1 MSGKLYRAVP
11 QAASGE
17 KSVNEMDQEN
27 ELIELTGTVDSVIY
41 KNEENAYT
49 VLRLVDEN
57 GELVTVVGCFP
68 YAAAGESMII
78 SGCWTTHSVHGRQF
92 KAEYAQRLLPTTA
105 SAIYDYLAGGAVRGI
120 GPATALL
127 IVNRFGDKSLD
138 VLENA
143 PDRLAQIRGISPQ
156 KAAQFSET
164 FRRQTGMRRLMEFIC
179 SFGLRPVLAIRLYR
193 YYGDS
198 AMKIIRDNPYILAAP
213 HIGGSFAEADD
224 MALELGVELKSE
236 NRIAAAAIFELE
248 YNAGNGH
255 CFIPREKL
263 AAVTAQLIGVEP
275 ESIGPVL
282 EDMIADGRIR
292 FEEIAGCEACYLPRL
307 YEAECFTA
315 ERIAALAQGK
325 YAGRMDFSALLDS
338 LENKQGI
345 RYAPLQRQTLQ
356 LALENQLVVITG
368 GPGTGKTTS
377 IRAILALY
385 DRLGL
390 KTLLAAPTGRAAKR
404 MTELTGCEATT
415 IHRLLGAKFGDDE
428 ESVVFTKNAQ
438 DPLDCDAVILD
449 ECSMVD
455 VVLMSALL
463 EAMPGDARLV
473 LVGDADQLP
482 SVGPGDVFSAI
493 LRSEVVP
500 AVRLTEIFRQ
510 DGTSMIVR
518 NAHMINRGEHPDFSR
533 NEGGFFRL
541 RRLQAGTTVETITE
555 LCSVRLPQKMK
566 IPSEDIQV
574 LSPTRKG
581 ELGTVNLNRHLQ
593 AALNPPDEKKKEKQF
608 GDSVF
613 REGDRVMQIRNNYDI
628 PWRIEDNSSAGSGIF
643 NGDIGVILSM
653 DPEQENLTVDFDGRI
668 AVYSFDQL
676 LELEHAWAMTVHK
689 AQGSEYRAVI
699 LSLCSTSQMLQT
711 RDILY
716 TAVTRAKELLIL
728 VGDEQLAH
736 QMIDNARQS
745 RRYNALRVRIRKNSG
760 L

>member
-1 MSGKLYRAVP
+1 
-11 QAASGE
+11 
-17 KSVNEMDQEN
+17 MDQEN
-27 ELIELTGTVDSVIY
+27 ELIELIGTVDSIIY
-41 KNEENAYT
+41 KNEENGYT

-68 YAAAGESMII
+68 YAAAGESMIL
-78 SGCWTTHSVHGRQF
+78 SGAWTTHSVHGRQF
-92 KAEYAQRLLPTTA
+92 KAEYAQRMLPSTA
-105 SAIYDYLAGGAVRGI
+105 PAIYDYLAGGAVRGI

-127 IVNRFGDKSLD
+127 IVNRFGEKTLD

-143 PDRLAQIRGISPQ
+143 PDKLATIKGISPQ

-164 FRRQTGMRRLMEFIC
+164 FRRQTGMRRLMEFVC

-193 YYGDS
+193 FYGDN
-198 AMKIIRDNPYILAAP
+198 AMNILRGDPYILASA
-213 HIGGSFAEADD
+213 HIGGSFAEADE
-224 MALELGVELKSE
+224 MALELGIELQSE
-236 NRIAAAAIFELE
+236 SRIAAAAVFELE

-263 AAVTAQLIGVEP
+263 AAVTGQLIGVEP
-275 ESIGPVL
+275 EAVDIVL
-282 EDMIADGRIR
+282 GDMIGSGRIR
-292 FEEIAGCEACYLPRL
+292 YERIAGCEACYLPRL
-307 YEAECFTA
+307 YEAERFTA

-325 YAGRMDFSALLDS
+325 YASRMDFSALLDG
-338 LENKQGI
+338 LEAKQGI
-345 RYAPLQRQTLQ
+345 RYAPLQRETLQ

-404 MTELTGCEATT
+404 MTELTGCEAST
-415 IHRLLGAKFGDDE
+415 IHRLLGAKFAEDE
-428 ESVVFTKNAQ
+428 ESVEFTKNARE
-438 DPLDCDAVILD
+438 PLECDAVILD

-455 VVLMSALL
+455 ITLMSALL
-463 EAMPGDARLV
+463 EAMDPEARLV

-482 SVGPGDVFSAI
+482 SVGPGDVFSAV
-493 LRSEVVP
+493 LRSEAVP

-510 DGTSMIVR
+510 NSSSLIIR
-518 NAHMINRGEHPDFSR
+518 NAHSINRGEHPDLSR

-541 RRLQAGTTVETITE
+541 KRMQAASTVETITE
-555 LCSVRLPQKMK
+555 LCAVRLPEKMK
-566 IPSEDIQV
+566 IPCEDIQV

-593 AALNPPDEKKKEKQF
+593 EALNPPAKEKKEKLF
-608 GDSVF
+608 GSAVF

-628 PWRIEDNSSAGSGIF
+628 LWRTADNSAAGSGIY
-643 NGDIGVILSM
+643 NGDIGVIRQI
-653 DPEQENLTVDFDGRI
+653 DPEQETLTLDFDGRI
-668 AVYSFDQL
+668 AVYGFDQL

-699 LSLCSTSQMLQT
+699 LALCAASPMLMA

-716 TAVTRAKELLIL
+716 TAVTRARELLIL
-728 VGDEQLAH
+728 VGDEKIAY

-745 RRYNALRVRIRKNSG
+745 RRYNALRVRIRKACG